1 MSDCIYIKRNSDWD
15 WDEKLKYGYVHR
27 KDGDENL
34 INRLCDS
41 REEHSELSKFTDI
54 YAFEKTKDYKLAC
67 YDEIDKIFSLFAKD
81 TNNVI
86 KYEEKYNITLPL
98 LRKLNEHLV
107 QSNTKQSN
115 EFIYETGILLLKQI
129 MEVEFPL
136 LGLKLVKIY
145 TEEEINEINKS
156 SRKQTRE
163 KTKNEKKYDS
173 LMDILKIERNKKSK
187 VIKEIQKEERKWFK
201 REYQEKAIK
210 YGLEQLQEFSKL
222 YLELATG
229 AGKSYIVYN
238 ILNQIRPDTIV
249 IFSPRKEINKQNVS
263 AKYLSLLDVEYQ
275 VYDCST
281 DGNFDKFKENC
292 KKLNK
297 KMIIVATPQGANQKV
312 YNIIHEYE
320 LTNVF
325 IWFDEAHH
333 TVQNWVEKLDNRY
346 INFFM
351 TDTNMI
357 SHRIFTSA
365 SPKIQHVQ
373 QYPNIFGELYSPIK
387 VSKLILLNWLCH
399 INPLIFK
406 MNNDNVD
413 ICNYILQHFS
423 KYTCIHGFSF
433 HNRQNSACALFL
445 EHYKRYTQ
453 QETDIKPFLLVDNY
467 KNKILEDVVV
477 DYNYRSI
484 NTYQETPNSIGY
496 VVQQY
501 SMGYD
506 FNKIDYIC
514 FSDPKMSYQDIIQCI
529 GRGLRP
535 DGLGENGSNLNKTLT
550 IMLPVFMEQ
559 DIDTDFNRIE
569 GVLRYLVYDIDYP
582 YNDIITNFE
591 SCGNSHKKLLGKK
604 YNGKENMDGVLL
616 DLLRGGKYSVW
627 KSKDFV
633 NILKNRNI
641 HNREVYNE
649 FIKKRPELNL
659 PEIPGVCFPYFTWE
673 QTYEESPYYSRDVCK
688 QKIAEIKDENDDLDL
703 DEEDEPEVV
712 LNSIDNKIPP
722 QCLFKF
728 YGGHSNNEYY

>member
-1 MSDCIYIKRNSDWD
+1 MSECIYVKYNPEWD
-15 WDEKLKYGYVHR
+15 HEDKLKYGYVHR
-27 KDGDENL
+27 KDGDKNL
-34 INRLCDS
+34 SNRLCDS
-41 REEHSELSKFTDI
+41 REEHSELSKFIGI
-54 YAFEKTKDYKLAC
+54 YAFEKTEYYKLTC
-67 YDEIDKIFSLFAKD
+67 YNEIDKILSLIAPNFEK
-81 TNNVI
+81 I
-86 KYEEKYNITLPL
+86 KIVEEIYGITLPL

-107 QSNTKQSN
+107 QSKTKQSN
-115 EFIYETGILLLKQI
+115 EFIYKSGIPLLKQI

-145 TEEEINEINKS
+145 KENEINEINIS
-156 SRKQTRE
+156 SRKQKRPNIKGE
-163 KTKNEKKYDS
+163 YNS
-173 LMDILKIERNKKSK
+173 LMDILKRERNKKPK
-187 VIKEIQKEERKWFK
+187 VIKEIQKERKWFK

-210 YGLEQLQEFSKL
+210 YGLEQLREFSKF

-238 ILNQIRPDTIV
+238 ILNHIRPDTIV
-249 IFSPRKEINKQNVS
+249 IFSPRKGINKQNVS
-263 AKYLSLLDVEYQ
+263 AKYLSLLNNEYRAHN
-275 VYDCST
+275 CST
-281 DGNFDKFKENC
+281 DGDFNTFKEKC
-292 KKLNK
+292 KEHNK
-297 KMIIVATPQGANQKV
+297 KIIIVATPQGANEKV
-312 YNIIHEYE
+312 YNIIHDNN
-320 LTNVF
+320 LTNIF

-346 INFFM
+346 IDFFM
-351 TDTNMI
+351 TNTNLI
-357 SHRIFTSA
+357 NHRIFTSA

-467 KNKILEDVVV
+467 KNKILEDIVIGY
-477 DYNYRSI
+477 DYRSI

-535 DGLGENGSNLNKTLT
+535 DGLGENGRNLNKTLT

-604 YNGKENMDGVLL
+604 YNGKENMGGVLL

-627 KSKDFV
+627 KSKDFI
-633 NILKNRNI
+633 NTLKNWNI
-641 HNREVYNE
+641 HNREIYNK
-649 FIKKRPELNL
+649 FIKRRPEFNL
-659 PEIPGVCFPYFTWE
+659 PEIPGMCFSDFTWE

-688 QKIAEIKDENDDLDL
+688 QKIAEIIDENDDLDLDL

>member
-1 MSDCIYIKRNSDWD
+1 M
-15 WDEKLKYGYVHR
+15 V
-27 KDGDENL
+27 
-34 INRLCDS
+34 
-41 REEHSELSKFTDI
+41 
-54 YAFEKTKDYKLAC
+54 
-67 YDEIDKIFSLFAKD
+67 
-81 TNNVI
+81 NN
-86 KYEEKYNITLPL
+86 
-98 LRKLNEHLV
+98 
-107 QSNTKQSN
+107 
-115 EFIYETGILLLKQI
+115 
-129 MEVEFPL
+129 
-136 LGLKLVKIY
+136 
-145 TEEEINEINKS
+145 
-156 SRKQTRE
+156 
-163 KTKNEKKYDS
+163 
-173 LMDILKIERNKKSK
+173 
-187 VIKEIQKEERKWFK
+187 
-201 REYQEKAIK
+201 EY
-210 YGLEQLQEFSKL
+210 L
-222 YLELATG
+222 
-229 AGKSYIVYN
+229 
-238 ILNQIRPDTIV
+238 
-249 IFSPRKEINKQNVS
+249 
-263 AKYLSLLDVEYQ
+263 

-281 DGNFDKFKENC
+281 AGDFNTFQENY
-292 KKLNK
+292 KKNNK
-297 KMIIVATPQGANQKV
+297 KIIIVATPQGANKKV

-333 TVQNWVEKLDNRY
+333 TVQNWVEKLDNRC

-351 TDTNMI
+351 TDTNI
-357 SHRIFTSA
+357 INHRIFTSA

-387 VSKLILLNWLCH
+387 VSKLMMLNWLCS
-399 INPLIFK
+399 INPLIFE

-433 HNRQNSACALFL
+433 HNRQNSAYVLFH
-445 EHYKRYTQ
+445 EHYKRYMQ

-467 KNKILEDVVV
+467 TNVNLEDIVI
-477 DYNYRSI
+477 DYDYRSI

-514 FSDPKMSYQDIIQCI
+514 FSDPKMSYPDIIQCI

-535 DGLGENGSNLNKTLT
+535 DGLGEKGRNLNKTLT

-604 YNGKENMDGVLL
+604 YNGKENMSGVLL

-633 NILKNRNI
+633 NVLKNRNI

-649 FIKKRPELNL
+649 FVIKRPELNL
-659 PEIPGVCFPYFTWE
+659 PEIPVMYFPDFTWE

-688 QKIAEIKDENDDLDL
+688 QKIAGIKNKNGNLDL

-722 QCLFKF
+722 HCLFRF
-728 YGGHSNNEYY
+728 YGGYSNNEYY